1 MCNCKKCNYV
11 INVRHDN
18 KCFYYAKK
26 TFMDEQH
33 TKLCSN
39 RLTFSKVREQK
50 GKHTDRQFFHNTI
63 SKFLTIGLSSARAI
77 SNKKYFSKSEK
88 KKKSF

>member
-1 MCNCKKCNYV
+1 MKINIFCN
-11 INVRHDN
+11 
-18 KCFYYAKK
+18 AKK
-26 TFMDEQH
+26 TCIDEQH

-39 RLTFSKVREQK
+39 RLIFTKVRDEK
-50 GKHTDRQFFHNTI
+50 GKHTDRRISHHTI

-88 KKKSF
+88 KKRKLIFRKTS